1 MACLSESLQSRVPL
15 AIFSWARLGL
25 IDSLLLITS
34 QSEPTVSSGW
44 LIGSSVTKAQ
54 GWGGWLF
61 VLCDGSRIGLF
72 SPVLQAPFDKSS
84 QFISRDHVADVDF
97 NDVSVYMEIN

>member
-1 MACLSESLQSRVPL
+1 MRLYSLGCLGN
-15 AIFSWARLGL
+15 FFWTRLGL
-25 IDSLLLITS
+25 NDSLLLITS
-34 QSEPTVSSGW
+34 QSEPTVCSGW

-72 SPVLQAPFDKSS
+72 SPFLQAPFDKSS
-84 QFISRDHVADVDF
+84 QIYKNTMQIQKTAAIFIHW
-97 NDVSVYMEIN
+97 MP